1 MLVMMLAGL
10 GGVNLA
16 STPLRQADPWIGTG
30 SSHWRVDMD
39 ATTQQ
44 SGRRMGPPGSENWH
58 AMLDGAEAILRDEGH
73 AALTSRRVA
82 EQIGVKQR
90 LVYYYFRTMDE
101 LIIETFKR
109 LSERELARLNQARA
123 SAKPVREIWDV
134 CIHTTDARLVSQF
147 MALAHRIEGLAKEV
161 VHFVEESRR
170 IQVEALTEAMER
182 AGKKTRVTPAGLA
195 LLATSVALALTREG
209 QLGISAGHEDV
220 RVLVDEFLA
229 ELGEG

>member
-1 MLVMMLAGL
+1 
-10 GGVNLA
+10 
-16 STPLRQADPWIGTG
+16 
-30 SSHWRVDMD
+30 
-39 ATTQQ
+39 
-44 SGRRMGPPGSENWH
+44 MGPPGSENWH

>member
-1 MLVMMLAGL
+1 
-10 GGVNLA
+10 
-16 STPLRQADPWIGTG
+16 
-30 SSHWRVDMD
+30 
-39 ATTQQ
+39 
-44 SGRRMGPPGSENWH
+44 MGPPGSENWH

-182 AGKKTRVTPAGLA
+182 AGKTTRVTPAGLA

-220 RVLVDEFLA
+220 RVLVDEFLG